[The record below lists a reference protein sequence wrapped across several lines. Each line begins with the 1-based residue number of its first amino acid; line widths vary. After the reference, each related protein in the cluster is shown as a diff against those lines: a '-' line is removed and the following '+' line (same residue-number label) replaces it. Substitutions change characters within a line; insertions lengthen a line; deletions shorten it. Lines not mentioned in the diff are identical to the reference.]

1 MQRECSRPH
10 NSFKHILSLYDLS
23 QFYSRHRLKYYNHH
37 YHIITILTSIIT
49 ITLSCVD
56 IDGNKFNGLQRV
68 VFASQRHPGQT
79 IPITMF
85 PDLPVLSS
93 IVRRPVLSAV
103 GIIVVLITVIYH
115 SHDIAKHT
123 G

>member
-1 MQRECSRPH
+1 MQSECSRPH

-37 YHIITILTSIIT
+37 YRIITYYNHT
-49 ITLSCVD
+49 SCVD
-56 IDGNKFNGLQRV
+56 IDGNKFNALQRV

-93 IVRRPVLSAV
+93 IVRRPVLSAMA
-103 GIIVVLITVIYH
+103 IIVVLITVIYH
-115 SHDIAKHT
+115 THDIAKHT